1 MTKLRVFSYQI
12 ISPNDESEHLVIPVK
27 VELIMSNGLGRS
39 RFDPKLA
46 NIVSMRQNVLNYEA
60 LVNPTRFG
68 AIGAGNSRF
77 RL

>member
-1 MTKLRVFSYQI
+1 
-12 ISPNDESEHLVIPVK
+12 
-27 VELIMSNGLGRS
+27 MSNGLGRS

-46 NIVSMRQNVLNYEA
+46 NIVSMRQNVLKYEA